1 MKRLLYFTICIGFG
15 AFTSCG
21 GSADGTESD
30 NDTTSVDTTLIDSS
44 LIDTSANAFLDTAGY
59 VDEEAEIESAIE
71 EKYGEQWDFCDCV
84 VKNDSVNKA
93 IDNAETD
100 DEFDRIL
107 ARMDV
112 IDSHCKEMLTT
123 PNTTPDERKKH
134 ERKVKKCLKN
144 AGIK

>member
-1 MKRLLYFTICIGFG
+1 MKRLLYFTICVAFG

-21 GSADGTESD
+21 GSSDGEGTD
-30 NDTTSVDTTLIDSS
+30 TDTTTVDTSLVDTTL
-44 LIDTSANAFLDTAGY
+44 LDTNAFLDTAGY

-71 EKYGEQWDFCDCV
+71 EKYGVQWDFCDCV

-93 IDNAETD
+93 IDFAETD
-100 DEFDRIL
+100 EEFDKIL
-107 ARMDV
+107 ARMEE

-134 ERKVKKCLKN
+134 ERKVNKCLKD
-144 AGIK
+144 AGVK